1 MRKVQHPFRANA
13 VTELAKMLVA
23 GGISTDA
30 LATAPTIGDIRRLA
44 KRRIP
49 KMAFDFADGGA
60 DAENTLQANTDDMAK
75 VTFVP
80 QSLVDVS
87 QQHLKTTVAG
97 EELPLPILLG
107 PAGSVRIFGGDGE
120 LSAVRAAGKAGLT
133 YTISTASSW
142 SIEEIAAEATGP
154 LWFQLYM
161 WRSRET
167 IRALVDRA
175 AAVGCTALVVTIDV
189 AVNGKRARDHRNG
202 MSIPP
207 KVTLRNALGV
217 ARHPKWFA
225 SLMRGPAIGFRNLEG
240 IAEGSSAMSHQEYIN
255 TELVNLSATWD
266 DIAWLRTIWKGPLFV
281 KGVMSLSDAESAADA
296 GADGIFVSNHGGRQL
311 DSLPSSISVLPRIV
325 DALGDRLSII
335 FDGGVRSGGDV
346 LKAKAIGAD
355 AVALGRSWVYGAAA
369 AGERGVQRVI
379 DIYRAELRETLIL
392 LGLDNV
398 EDIDRRFVNYPPEW
412 SRPEHSR
419 DRDSAGI

>member
-1 MRKVQHPFRANA
+1 MTTPASSSTNA
-13 VTELAKMLVA
+13 VTELAKLLVA

-30 LATAPTIGDIRRLA
+30 LGTAPTIADIRLLA

-60 DAENTLQANTDDMAK
+60 DAENTLRANTADLAK
-75 VTFVP
+75 VTFIP
-80 QSLVDVS
+80 RSLVDVS
-87 QQHLKTTVAG
+87 EQRLATSVAG
-97 EELPLPILLG
+97 ETMPLPILLG

-161 WRSRET
+161 WRNRET
-167 IRALVDRA
+167 VRSLVDRA
-175 AAVGCTALVVTIDV
+175 ADAGCTALVVTVDV

-207 KVTLRNALGV
+207 KVTLRNAVGV

-225 SLMRGPAIGFRNLEG
+225 SLMRGPAIGFRNLQG
-240 IAEGSSAMSHQEYIN
+240 IAEGSSVMSHQEYIN
-255 TELVNLSATWD
+255 TELVNLSATWE
-266 DIAWLRTIWKGPLFV
+266 DIVWLRSIWKGPLFV
-281 KGVMSLSDAESAADA
+281 KGVMSLSDAEQAADA

-311 DSLPSSISVLPRIV
+311 DGLPSSISVLPGIV
-325 DALGDRLSII
+325 DSVGHRLSII
-335 FDGGVRSGGDV
+335 FDGGIRSGGDV
-346 LKAKAIGAD
+346 MKAKAIGAD
-355 AVALGRSWVYGAAA
+355 AVALGRSWVWGAAA
-369 AGERGVQRVI
+369 AGERGVERVI

-398 EDIDRRFVNYPPEW
+398 GDLDRRFVSFPREW
-412 SRPEHSR
+412 SPGTIQRP
-419 DRDSAGI
+419 